1 MQLLENRYEK
11 TLLLQ
16 LPPKSRDV
24 AETLLNHYSLA
35 ELLSMWQKNI
45 PDEALLNE
53 HQAPHEEWY
62 AILNATI
69 LAKTTYFLA
78 NSHFTK
84 AEILYLIKA
93 ACGSAGLSLTKHSL
107 KEAIQLSQSNFPVL
121 HEWLLEFSLL
131 LKRIKDTSN

>member
-1 MQLLENRYEK
+1 MQLLENTYEK

-16 LPPKSRDV
+16 LSPRARDL
-24 AETLLNHYSLA
+24 AEELLNALSLA

-53 HQAPHEEWY
+53 HQVPNTEWY

-78 NSHFTK
+78 NPRFTK
-84 AEILYLIKA
+84 AETLYLIKA
-93 ACGSAGLSLTKHSL
+93 ACASAGFPLTKHAL
-107 KEAIQLSQSNFPVL
+107 KEVTQLSQPNFPVL

-131 LKRIKDTSN
+131 LKNLSSN

>member
-1 MQLLENRYEK
+1 MQLLENKYEK

-16 LPPKSRDV
+16 LSPKARDV
-24 AETLLNHYSLA
+24 AEGLLNSLSLA

-45 PDEALLNE
+45 PDETLLNE
-53 HQAPHEEWY
+53 HQVPNKEWY

-78 NSHFTK
+78 NPRFTK

-131 LKRIKDTSN
+131 LKNSSN